1 MGCSSVF
8 AYGTLKQDQLRAS
21 MWPKRPIRIEPAVVN
36 GELWDLGSYP
46 GLCAGS
52 DSVLGELWTFADRDI
67 AETLEVLDG
76 IEGYDFRSDRGLYL
90 RREIDVRVVIDRS
103 PCEKPQKA
111 YGYLIPDIGMWPRAR
126 RIEPWWTWE
135 SKPRESKPRESK
147 LAVWPDQESYVPSQ
161 LSDEDV

>member
-1 MGCSSVF
+1 VGCSSVF
-8 AYGTLKQDQLRAS
+8 AYGTLKQDQLRGS

-67 AETLEVLDG
+67 AKTLEVLDG

-135 SKPRESKPRESK
+135 SKPRESK